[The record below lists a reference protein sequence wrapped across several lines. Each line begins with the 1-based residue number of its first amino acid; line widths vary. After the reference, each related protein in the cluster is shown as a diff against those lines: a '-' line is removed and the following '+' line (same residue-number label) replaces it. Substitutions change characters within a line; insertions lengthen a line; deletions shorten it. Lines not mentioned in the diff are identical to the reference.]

1 MGSVEIL
8 KIIGVAFIVAI
19 TALLLKSTKPEL
31 SFAVTVTGVIIIL
44 LFLVDALQDALHFL
58 SELARL
64 AGIENGLLKI
74 LLKIVGIGYLTEF
87 CAGILN
93 DFGSNTIADK
103 VVLGG
108 KITIL
113 LLSIPIVE
121 GLFNIIR
128 GFLQFL

>member
-1 MGSVEIL
+1 MASIEII
-8 KIIGVAFIVAI
+8 KIIGVAFVVAI
-19 TALLLKSTKPEL
+19 TALLLKTTKPEL
-31 SFAVTVTGVIIIL
+31 SFAVTVVGVIIIL
-44 LFLVDALQDALHFL
+44 LFLVDALQNTLHFL
-58 SELARL
+58 SELALL

-121 GLFNIIR
+121 GLFHLIR

>member
-1 MGSVEIL
+1 MGSVEIF
-8 KIIGVAFIVAI
+8 KIIGIAFIVAI
-19 TALLLKSTKPEL
+19 TALLLKSSKPEL

>member
-1 MGSVEIL
+1 MENVEIF

-19 TALLLKSTKPEL
+19 TSLLLKSTKLEL

-44 LFLVDALQDALHFL
+44 LFVVDALQDTLRFF
-58 SELARL
+58 SELAQL
-64 AGIENGLLKI
+64 AGVENGLLKI

-93 DFGSNTIADK
+93 DFGSNSIADK

-108 KITIL
+108 KVTIL

-121 GLFNIIR
+121 GLFILIR